1 MVTIKHQKAN
11 LGKKQPPLD
20 LYMREAGGLTLRADF
35 SELTSRGGDTQVDH
49 TAIIVALIG
58 EFYRMG
64 QFISPYRTA
73 RNNAFKMLRTEKN
86 FPRGIKT
93 LDQLAP
99 VLVDAQRRGLLE
111 IEDYRTKDRKAGER
125 WKVAFAPSA
134 PSAPTSDESADC
146 TWGAPS
152 APTWAGGVGE
162 SARADEGA
170 GDQEKRRVKKAKKGD
185 VGALSEAAPA

>member
-1 MVTIKHQKAN
+1 MS
-11 LGKKQPPLD
+11 KKLTELQVKNAKPSAAK
-20 LYMREAGGLTLRADF
+20 YTMAAGGGLTLRADF

-134 PSAPTSDESADC
+134 PSAPTSSRITGMRC
-146 TWGAPS
+146 SFLPG
-152 APTWAGGVGE
+152 
-162 SARADEGA
+162 
-170 GDQEKRRVKKAKKGD
+170 RVIISSSHFKFHGS
-185 VGALSEAAPA
+185 GW